1 MQAVDGAYVSFP
13 FDTHV
18 YKIRNAEV
26 VETYNMDFG
35 EEGLIENP
43 IRSGVT
49 QLCGFELVDCL
60 YDRFGFRDV
69 VQYQPGVCLYGEHR
83 PEIRGR
89 IPEFP

>member
-1 MQAVDGAYVSFP
+1 MLTTGKSLMQAVDGAYV
-13 FDTHV
+13 
-18 YKIRNAEV
+18 
-26 VETYNMDFG
+26 
-35 EEGLIENP
+35 
-43 IRSGVT
+43 GVQFEARVDKGRIADVIAT
-49 QLCGFELVDCL
+49 DARAYGFELVDCQ